1 MKKYDGYDQAQAFSG
16 EYEKLEPG
24 GYVCKIMKVQT
35 EEKAYG
41 TLLRIGFDIVE
52 GDHAGYYKRTY
63 DRKAKDNAAAKWPGM
78 YYQTIKPDDLKY
90 FKGFMTAIEESNPG
104 YKWNWDENT
113 LRGKLFGGIFGE
125 EEYEGN
131 DGKVHTSVKCQW
143 VRSVETVRSGKFEI
157 PEPKKLQQKPSTN
170 STQDEVYPGFAD
182 SSDSDLPF

>member
-24 GYVCKIMKVQT
+24 GYVCRIIKVT
-35 EEKAYG
+35 AEEKAYG

-78 YYQTIKPDDLKY
+78 YYQTIKADDLKY

-113 LRGKLFGGIFGE
+113 LKGKLFGGIFGE

-143 VRSVETVRSGKFEI
+143 VRSIETVRSGKFEI